1 MLRTTW
7 VSIKEVASISLT
19 GLSPSAARFPNTIQL
34 WMHFVTPPKNCSPPL
49 MDPATPN
56 AQRLQAWHAFGL
68 GSAPFAHHY
77 SGHLFDFFSS
87 GY

>member
-34 WMHFVTPPKNCSPPL
+34 WMHFVTPPKDCSPSL
-49 MDPATPN
+49 MDPNPN
-56 AQRLQAWHAFGL
+56 PKVVQGL
-68 GSAPFAHHY
+68 VLPLDYRTHITLTSQQLTSLTLLP
-77 SGHLFDFFSS
+77 L
-87 GY
+87 